1 MKQVDELFNEIIKEV
16 APPRKITISQWA
28 DENRVLSEEGSAE
41 KGKWS
46 TDRAPYQREIM
57 DSVSNQDVEKVVIMS
72 AIQIGKTE
80 FLLNMVAYFIDVEPS
95 PMMYVLPQLDMCK
108 DFSKTRISTMLRDT
122 PCLKN
127 KIAEDKSRD
136 GKNNIMMKMFPGGY
150 LKLAGSNSEASLRS
164 APLRVVLLDE
174 VDAYPKSAGTGGDP
188 SKLADGRTSNFY
200 NRKVV
205 MVSSPL
211 TKGDSRIEDEF
222 NTSTMEEW
230 CHKCPNCGEYVGI
243 SLDLLNFEQEEMTM
257 TCPYC
262 GCTANEYEWKA
273 EVGMWIA
280 EHHGR
285 KKRGFHI
292 TSFSSPWVSWEKLK
306 NEYLEA
312 KGKPLYMKTFINMR
326 MGLPYEEAEEQTDYN
341 YIVENREEYI
351 AQIPDEVLCLT
362 CGVDT
367 QDDRIELEVVGWA
380 EGEESWGIEKKV
392 IYGDTSTDAP
402 WDELSD
408 YLDSS
413 FYYEDGS
420 AIKISCT
427 CIDSGGHRTSKV
439 YQFCKSREHKRVFAI
454 KGMDRQIGI
463 PLIHRWTKTKKYGNT
478 LFILGVNDG
487 KELLHSRLQMEYKAG
502 NDNEGYCHFPM
513 GEEGQYIRGYDES
526 YFKGLFAERFIK
538 ETTKQGVRM
547 YWKKVNGVRN
557 EPLDIR
563 NYAQA
568 AIKILDPKWS
578 ALTRLRAAQNKSIQ
592 EYKVQKKKR
601 KILSKGVSL

>member
-1 MKQVDELFNEIIKEV
+1 MKLVKKLFNKIINGV
-16 APPRKITISQWA
+16 APPRKITISEWA
-28 DENRVLSEEGSAE
+28 DEYRVISAE
-41 KGKWS
+41 GGAEQGKWS

-57 DSVSNQDVEKVVIMS
+57 NSVSDPDVEKVVIMS

-108 DFSKTRISTMLRDT
+108 DFSKTRISTMIRDV
-122 PCLKN
+122 PCLN
-127 KIAEDKSRD
+127 SKIAEDKSRD

-150 LKLAGSNSEASLRS
+150 LKIAGSNSEASLRS

-174 VDAYPKSAGTGGDP
+174 VDAYPKSAGAGGDP

-230 CHKCPNCGEYVGI
+230 CHKCHNCGEYVGVD
-243 SLDLLNFEQEEMTM
+243 LNLLNFEQEELTM
-257 TCPYC
+257 TCPHC
-262 GCTANEYEWKA
+262 GCTANEYEWKSG
-273 EVGMWIA
+273 EGKWIA
-280 EHHGR
+280 KYPGR

-306 NEYLEA
+306 DEYLEA

-326 MGLPYEEAEEQTDYN
+326 MGLPYEQSEETVDYE
-341 YIVENREEYI
+341 ILIDKREEYE
-351 AQIPDEVLCLT
+351 AQVPDPVLCLT

-367 QDDRIELEVVGWA
+367 QDDRLEAEVVGWLK
-380 EGEESWGIEKKV
+380 GEESYGIERKV
-392 IYGDTSTDAP
+392 IRGDTSK
-402 WDELSD
+402 DETWEELWK

-413 FYYEDGS
+413 FYYEDGTP
-420 AIKISCT
+420 IKISCT
-427 CIDSGGHRTSKV
+427 CVDSGGHRTSKV
-439 YQFCKSREHKRVFAI
+439 YKFCREHEHQRVFAI
-454 KGMDRQIGI
+454 KGMDKQIGI
-463 PLIHRWTKTKKYGNT
+463 PLIYKWAKTKKYGNT

-487 KELLHSRLQMEYKAG
+487 KEALHSRLNQEYLAG
-502 NDNEGYCHFPM
+502 GCNDGYCHFPM
-513 GEEGQYIRGYDES
+513 GEDGEYTRGYDKE
-526 YFKGLFAERFIK
+526 YFKGLFSEKLVK
-538 ETTKQGVRM
+538 EITSRGVRM
-547 YWKKVNGVRN
+547 YWKKISTVRN

-568 AIKILDPKWS
+568 AIKIFNPKWETLARCRQIAVKHEERTS
-578 ALTRLRAAQNKSIQ
+578 QVR
-592 EYKVQKKKR
+592 KR
-601 KILSKGVSL
+601 RVFSKGVV